1 MGLPP
6 CDSFDEP
13 GARAAPPDPPP
24 DRASARPGFRRPVV
38 EFPHMSASSPA
49 PLPALTL
56 QSERRQDGPLVD
68 ALIERAFG
76 PGRYAKVS
84 ERVREFATFA
94 PEMSVC
100 AWSGK
105 RLLGCARMWH
115 VRVGGRRAMFLGPFA
130 VELGERNAGFGAR
143 MIDRACETALAA
155 GERHVVLVG
164 DEPYF
169 SRVGFATAGGRQ
181 VMLPGPVDRR
191 RVLVRAL
198 SADAGELCGPIE
210 PA

>member
-1 MGLPP
+1 MSAQSTPAQ
-6 CDSFDEP
+6 P
-13 GARAAPPDPPP
+13 GASPP
-24 DRASARPGFRRPVV
+24 AI
-38 EFPHMSASSPA
+38 
-49 PLPALTL
+49 TL
-56 QSERRQDGPLVD
+56 QFERPEDGPLVD

-76 PGRYAKVS
+76 PGRYAKSS

-100 AWSGK
+100 AWSPESRGDL

-115 VRVGGRRAMFLGPFA
+115 VRVGGQPVMFLGPFA

-143 MIDRACETALAA
+143 LIARACEAAQAA
-155 GERHVVLVG
+155 GQSHVVLVG
-164 DEPYF
+164 DETYF
-169 SRVGFATAGGRQ
+169 SRVGFATAPGRA
-181 VMLPGPVDRR
+181 VILPGPVDQR

-198 SADAGELCGPIE
+198 TAEAGELAGPVE